1 MKKVDTYDQ
10 AALSRLLLEI
20 SLLDSAYQRGD
31 ASQDLLFDA
40 AKRYRVDIEKIE
52 KAVAVEIAAKRAK
65 KKLQP
70 KPKAK
75 NKAVVS
81 E

>member
-31 ASQDLLFDA
+31 ASQDLLLDA
-40 AKRYRVDIEKIE
+40 AKRYRVDVEKIE
-52 KAVAVEIAAKRAK
+52 KAVAAEFVAK
-65 KKLQP
+65 KDKKI

-75 NKAVVS
+75 NRAKTAPS
-81 E
+81 G